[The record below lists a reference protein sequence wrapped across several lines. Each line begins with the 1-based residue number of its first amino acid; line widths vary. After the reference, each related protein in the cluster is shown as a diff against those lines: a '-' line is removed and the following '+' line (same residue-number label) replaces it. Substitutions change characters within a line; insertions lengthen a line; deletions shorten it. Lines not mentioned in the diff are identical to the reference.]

1 MNGPVFKQQ
10 LQGKILPSLDRPSC
24 LVMNN
29 ASSYHNVVS
38 VSQEDK
44 LPTSSSTKRE
54 IKEWLQ
60 TKNIHVNDTS
70 LKPELFIIHSKA
82 AEEAQNLWNWQDN
95 TSVWTHKPTTST
107 LPLSLESDQTCLGQ
121 CKTPSSWG
129 KHHFKLS
136 DVKGLTLS
144 AATEGSRKRL
154 FCQMRGLCFKTRGW
168 WLEI

>member
-38 VSQEDK
+38 VIQEDK
-44 LPTSSSTKRE
+44 LPTSPSTKRE

-60 TKNIHVNDTS
+60 TKNIHVTS

-82 AEEAQNLWNWQDN
+82 AEEAPNL
-95 TSVWTHKPTTST
+95 
-107 LPLSLESDQTCLGQ
+107 
-121 CKTPSSWG
+121 
-129 KHHFKLS
+129 
-136 DVKGLTLS
+136 
-144 AATEGSRKRL
+144 
-154 FCQMRGLCFKTRGW
+154 
-168 WLEI
+168 